1 MEKGIEEKYLLT
13 GNEVIINGK
22 RLDDEAVTLLFEAI
36 NGNFNM
42 GAQYEDFMAEERG
55 ISVDEQLDLIHY
67 IYELFKQ

>member
-1 MEKGIEEKYLLT
+1 MENGLEEKKLLT

-22 RLDDEAVTLLFEAI
+22 RLDDESATMLFEAI
-36 NGNFNM
+36 NGHFKM
-42 GAQYEDFMAEERG
+42 GAQREDFMAEERG